1 MNDIVITKFSELDQA
16 VVVLAGED
24 YVALQVD
31 FQDSDLPEEP
41 REFDQTVL
49 LSAAGAERLGYALVQ
64 AAHHVA
70 DVEKLRLEV
79 VEAEES

>member
-1 MNDIVITKFSELDQA
+1 VNDIVIAKFSELDQA

-49 LSAAGAERLGYALVQ
+49 LSAAAAERLGCALVQ
-64 AAHHVA
+64 AAQHVA
-70 DVEKLRLEV
+70 DVEEHRLEV
-79 VEAEES
+79 VETEKS